1 MWTPKQLDEIQ
12 VHFILCT
19 ERTGSSLLANMLN
32 MHPELIVPSEEPFAL
47 YFRKKYQHKT
57 HWTEAE
63 VIHFVDVF
71 FALFE
76 RNVHLFYED
85 KNRFLASLLSHRS
98 HLNYERLI
106 KLCYLHFYA
115 EAIKPKEEVKII
127 LDKQMKYVFHQK
139 ELFQLFPNAKFI
151 VWTRDV
157 TTNIVAKQGRS
168 IDFFQH
174 PFYLANIWELTYKT
188 CLTLP
193 KASHIIVHFE
203 DLLNNPTETL
213 KTLNAYLGLNY
224 VEAQKNH
231 AGSFQR
237 LIEHR
242 KAKLSST
249 FVENIKNFHS
259 GLLGNIDK
267 RKLEQGKQSLPK
279 EIQDLVRNKTN
290 ATRMALGYAQ
300 ENNTERF
307 SIALTLK
314 WNFYRWL
321 ALLFRPWLWK
331 SYRMLPLQMKL
342 ALRKMR
348 KGTTV

>member
-1 MWTPKQLDEIQ
+1 MWTPEQLDEIQ

-47 YFRKKYQHKT
+47 YFKKKYQHKT
-57 HWTEAE
+57 HWTEA
-63 VIHFVDVF
+63 VLIHFVDAF

-85 KNRFLASLLSHRS
+85 KSIFFASLLEHRS
-98 HLNYERLI
+98 FLTYDRLI

-115 EAIKPKEEVKII
+115 REVKPKSEIKII

-139 ELFQLFPNAKFI
+139 ELFQLFPKAKFI
-151 VWTRDV
+151 VLTRDV
-157 TTNIVAKQGRS
+157 MTNIVAKQGRS

-174 PFYLANIWELTYKT
+174 PFYLANIWEMTYKT
-188 CLTLP
+188 CLTFP
-193 KASHIIVHFE
+193 KDRFAIVHFE
-203 DLLNNPTETL
+203 DLLKNPPETL
-213 KTLNAYLGLNY
+213 KAINAYFGLNY
-224 VEAQKNH
+224 VEAQNHH
-231 AGSFQR
+231 AGSFQK

-242 KAKLSST
+242 KAILSST
-249 FVENIKNFHS
+249 FVENIKSFHS
-259 GLLGNIDK
+259 GLLGDIDK
-267 RKLEQGKQSLPK
+267 RKLEQGKQSLSTNSK
-279 EIQDLVRNKTN
+279 NVIGIKTN
-290 ATRMALGYAQ
+290 ATRNALGYFQ

-307 SIALTLK
+307 SMALMLK

-321 ALLFRPWLWK
+321 AVLFRPWLWK
-331 SYRMLPLQMKL
+331 SYRIIPLQMKL

-348 KGTTV
+348 KGYTV

>member
-1 MWTPKQLDEIQ
+1 MWTPEQLDEIQ

-19 ERTGSSLLANMLN
+19 ERTGSSLLTNMLN

-63 VIHFVDVF
+63 VIHFADAF

-85 KNRFLASLLSHRS
+85 KSIFFASLLEHRS
-98 HLNYERLI
+98 FLTYDRLI
-106 KLCYLHFYA
+106 KLSYLHFYA
-115 EAIKPKEEVKII
+115 GEVKPKSEIKII

-174 PFYLANIWELTYKT
+174 PFYLANIWEMTYKT
-188 CLTLP
+188 CLTFP
-193 KASHIIVHFE
+193 KDRFTIVHFE

-213 KTLNAYLGLNY
+213 KTINAYFGLNY
-224 VEAQKNH
+224 VEAQNQH
-231 AGSFQR
+231 AGSFQK

-242 KAKLSST
+242 RAMLSST
-249 FVENIKNFHS
+249 FIENIKNFHS
-259 GLLGNIDK
+259 GLLGDIDK
-267 RKLEQGKQSLPK
+267 RKLEQGKQSLPN
-279 EIQDLVRNKTN
+279 EIHNLVRIKTH
-290 ATRMALGYAQ
+290 AIRTALGYFQ

-314 WNFYRWL
+314 WKFYRWL
-321 ALLFRPWLWK
+321 AVLFRPRLWK

-348 KGTTV
+348 KGNTV